1 MGISISVDSHDEEE
15 REIDS
20 LISEAKWDMYG
31 GEWIEAIAK
40 LKSAKK
46 IAIRIHDK
54 ARIDIILD
62 LINKAS
68 NQQRVELT

>member
-1 MGISISVDSHDEEE
+1 MGRAISVDSHDKEE
-15 REIDS
+15 REIDG

-31 GEWIEAIAK
+31 GDWIEAVAK
-40 LKSAKK
+40 LNNAKK

-54 ARIDIILD
+54 ARIDTILD

-68 NQQRVELT
+68 NQQKVEPT